1 MTETCRVLDY
11 AARVVTGEIITCK
24 HVQNTCLRHIRDL
37 ERDDV
42 YFDFDAAKRAF
53 RFIEGILCL
62 NGGQFE
68 GLPFILH
75 PSQAFIVGSIFGW
88 MRPTGKRRFRRAYIE
103 QGKGNGKSPLIAA
116 IGLYGLIAD
125 GESRAEIYAAA
136 SKFDQAK
143 VMFRDARAMVQQSP
157 ELAEALQ
164 VGGGDNSPN
173 IAFLETNSFF
183 RPISGDKGQS
193 GPRPHMALCDEV
205 HEMENRNVIDML
217 ERGFKFR
224 EQPLLVMT
232 TNSGF
237 DRSSMCWEE
246 HEHACKVAQG
256 TVQDDTT
263 FSYVCGLDEEDNPFE
278 DDSCWVKA
286 NPLLGHT
293 ISHEYL
299 SDVVKQAKAIPGK
312 RNNILRL
319 HFCVWTDVESV
330 WMPFDK
336 WQPCEI
342 ENLEPDYT
350 RPCYAGLDLSA
361 KTDLTA
367 MARVWKAADG
377 TFDAI
382 VDFWV
387 PAENI
392 GNREERDRVP
402 YRQWAKDQHI
412 RTTPGATVDYEH
424 VAEFI
429 AHAHGKNRITK
440 MAYDRWAIALL
451 KKSLDQQG
459 CRVELVEFGQGFKDM
474 SKGLDAIEAAILN
487 ERLRIKYNPCMRW
500 NVSNAVIAHDPAGGR
515 KFAKNKSNGRID
527 GVVALTMALSLAS
540 SEKGVNINE
549 FLENPI
555 RLRY

>member
-1 MTETCRVLDY
+1 MTSTCRVFDY
-11 AARVVTGEIITCK
+11 AVSVISGETIACK
-24 HVQNTCLRHIRDL
+24 HVVNACKRHMRDL
-37 ERDDV
+37 QRTDIVFNQE
-42 YFDFDAAKRAF
+42 AANRVF
-53 RFIEGILCL
+53 RFVEGILCL

-68 GLPFILH
+68 GRPFLLD
-75 PSQAFIVGSIFGW
+75 PSQAFIIGSLFGW
-88 MRPTGKRRFRRAYIE
+88 QRLNGKRRFRRAYIE

-116 IGLYGLIAD
+116 IGLYGLVAD

-157 ELAEALQ
+157 ELVDVLH
-164 VGGGDNSPN
+164 VGGGDNTPN
-173 IAFLETNSFF
+173 IAFMDANSFF

-205 HEMENRNVIDML
+205 HEMENRTLIDML

-246 HEHACKVAQG
+246 HEHACKVCEG
-256 TVQDDTT
+256 TVEDDTT
-263 FSYVCGLDEEDNPFE
+263 FGYVCGLDDDDDPFT
-278 DDSCWVKA
+278 DDTCWIKA
-286 NPLLGHT
+286 NPLLGKT

-330 WMPFDK
+330 WMPFEK
-336 WQPCEI
+336 WQPCEV
-342 ENLEPDYT
+342 EDLEPDYS
-350 RPCYAGLDLSA
+350 RPCFAGLDLSA
-361 KTDLTA
+361 KTDLTSL
-367 MARVWKAADG
+367 ARVWKCSDG
-377 TFDAI
+377 TFDAV

-387 PAENI
+387 PSENV
-392 GNREERDRVP
+392 GDREERDRVP
-402 YRQWAKDQHI
+402 YRQWIADKII
-412 RTTPGATVDYEH
+412 RTTPGATVDYDF
-424 VAEFI
+424 VAEAI
-429 AHAHGKNRITK
+429 THMHSTNRITK
-440 MAYDRWAIALL
+440 LAYDRWGMELL

-459 CRVELVEFGQGFKDM
+459 CRLELSEFGQGFKDM
-474 SKGLDAIEAAILN
+474 TKALDAIEAAILN
-487 ERLRIKYNPCMRW
+487 ERLRVRYNPCLRW
-500 NVSNAVIAHDPAGGR
+500 NVSNAVLVHDPAGGR

-527 GVVALTMALSLAS
+527 GAVALAMALALAS
-540 SEKGVNINE
+540 AAKTVNINE